1 MQAETARLR
10 QEIESLRSGGKAA
23 ELRKELA
30 EVDAELIEI
39 RNRYAA
45 EAGPAPE
52 TRRKLSDA
60 AGALDET
67 VREIR
72 SVDIE
77 IEELKG
83 RKERL
88 VRQIESLREEWFK
101 VDAETFHLPE
111 VDTICPTCN
120 QPIPA
125 AEIQKVQDEAL
136 AQFNE
141 QKSRRLEDIN
151 TAGQDKKALLE
162 KLDASIQEEFSKRQK
177 LIKQKEAQEQT
188 VDALR
193 EEIET
198 ARVLPPI
205 EELAEYKRLNT
216 QRSGLLRR
224 IEGHQEAHDTDITK
238 VQREIDVKES
248 EIAKFKEQLA
258 ALEQHEK
265 CMVRIEELK
274 DHEKELAAKYEE
286 LEGQLHLCD
295 EFTRQ
300 KVNLLEQRINS
311 RFELAKFKLYDM
323 QVNGG
328 LKECCEVTFDG
339 IPWGSLNSAM
349 RLNVGLDII
358 DALSE
363 HYGLTLPVWIDNA
376 ESVTDIKSTKAQQ
389 IQLVVDPD
397 CPELT
402 LKETNK

>member
-1 MQAETARLR
+1 MLYIKMAQAYIALEHK
-10 QEIESLRSGGKAA
+10 SAA
-23 ELRKELA
+23 AAALKE
-30 EVDAELIEI
+30 
-39 RNRYAA
+39 
-45 EAGPAPE
+45 
-52 TRRKLSDA
+52 
-60 AGALDET
+60 AGALK
-67 VREIR
+67 EI
-72 SVDIE
+72 SE
-77 IEELKG
+77 YE
-83 RKERL
+83 
-88 VRQIESLREEWFK
+88 
-101 VDAETFHLPE
+101 
-111 VDTICPTCN
+111 
-120 QPIPA
+120 
-125 AEIQKVQDEAL
+125 
-136 AQFNE
+136 
-141 QKSRRLEDIN
+141 
-151 TAGQDKKALLE
+151 KA
-162 KLDASIQEEFSKRQK
+162 
-177 LIKQKEAQEQT
+177 
-188 VDALR
+188 
-193 EEIET
+193 
-198 ARVLPPI
+198 
-205 EELAEYKRLNT
+205 
-216 QRSGLLRR
+216 
-224 IEGHQEAHDTDITK
+224 
-238 VQREIDVKES
+238 
-248 EIAKFKEQLA
+248 
-258 ALEQHEK
+258 
-265 CMVRIEELK
+265 RIEELK